1 MDSDS
6 LNYIDGYFAQTLAV
20 TQAANDDPQFK
31 ATVKRI
37 AEAIIACFRA
47 GGKAMFAGNGGSAG
61 DAQHIAGEFI
71 SRLNFNR
78 APLAG
83 LALTT
88 DTSILTSIGN
98 DYGFEDTFS
107 RQIIGLGRRGDVFL
121 AITTSGKSPNILKAV
136 KAAREMGILTV
147 GFTGKTGGAL
157 AGACDMCL
165 HVPSDVTPLIQ
176 QVHII
181 AAHLICAIVEQT
193 LFPQEHLASLQPK
206 P

>member
-20 TQAANDDPQFK
+20 THAANNDPQFK

-78 APLAG
+78 LRGFVEVLGPGRNKISILRIAGQYFAIGLAG
-83 LALTT
+83 YVIIKYFEVAVLSTVAGLLLVPLGA
-88 DTSILTSIGN
+88 ILFELIYSFI
-98 DYGFEDTFS
+98 YGT
-107 RQIIGLGRRGDVFL
+107 
-121 AITTSGKSPNILKAV
+121 
-136 KAAREMGILTV
+136 
-147 GFTGKTGGAL
+147 
-157 AGACDMCL
+157 
-165 HVPSDVTPLIQ
+165 
-176 QVHII
+176 
-181 AAHLICAIVEQT
+181 
-193 LFPQEHLASLQPK
+193 
-206 P
+206 